1 MVQTQTQSSTLKV
14 LAFPL
19 GNLYLG
25 LKLELVQ
32 KIIPTPE
39 IFKSGQKPLGIA
51 HFDDQEVVIL
61 DPYQKLYRCPNPH
74 AASYMII
81 MQNAQQDLYGIP
93 VTAVPTVRELP
104 LSTLRLLPPAY
115 RKGDTLGIA
124 SHVALVPDGEKNW
137 TIFVLDLDCLYS
149 AVADPT
155 VSLP

>member
-25 LKLELVQ
+25 LRLELVQ

-39 IFKSGQKPLGIA
+39 IFRSGQKPLGIA
-51 HFDDQEVVIL
+51 HFDNQEVIIL

-74 AASYMII
+74 EASYMVII
-81 MQNAQQDLYGIP
+81 QNARQDLYGIP
-93 VTAVPTVRELP
+93 LTTVPTLRELP

-124 SHVALVPDGEKNW
+124 SHVALVPDGERTW
-137 TIFVLDLDCLYS
+137 TIFVLDPDCLYS

-155 VSLP
+155 VSL

>member
-25 LKLELVQ
+25 LRLDLVQ

-51 HFDDQEVVIL
+51 HFDDQEVIIL

-74 AASYMII
+74 EASYVVII
-81 MQNAQQDLYGIP
+81 QNARQDLYGIP
-93 VTAVPTVRELP
+93 VTIVPTLRELP

-124 SHVALVPDGEKNW
+124 SHVALVPDGERTW
-137 TIFVLDLDCLYS
+137 TIFVLDPDRLYS